1 MLTKEE
7 FYCKYVNKTLY
18 FFLLKNTHTN
28 NYSIGFLTNNK
39 PSRYDQTKYSVVRLL
54 KGIKFSKYESFCKR
68 YWDYYDEYC
77 RTKNEDSKP
86 TYSVDISKIKKINTT
101 TSNDD
106 SKIEFMPLSDF
117 IEYDFKK

>member
-1 MLTKEE
+1 MITKEE

-54 KGIKFSKYESFCKR
+54 KGIKFSKYKSFCDR
-68 YWDYYDEYC
+68 YWAYYDEYC
-77 RTKNEDSKP
+77 RDTNEKNKP
-86 TYSVDISKIKKINTT
+86 TYSIDLNKIKKVS
-101 TSNDD
+101 TSIDNDD
-106 SKIEFMPLSDF
+106 SEVYITPLADF
-117 IEYDFKK
+117 IEYDVKK